1 MSRRVS
7 HGPVVVLFFF
17 GRKASFK
24 RLLIELRLNQIMR
37 SRPAIIAK
45 STVMFSIQESL
56 GFHSMQCHDIF
67 RKAMESEF
75 YDNSDDLHTG
85 A

>member
-1 MSRRVS
+1 MSRGVS
-7 HGPVVVLFFF
+7 HGPVVVLFFSV
-17 GRKASFK
+17 GKRSFK

-45 STVMFSIQESL
+45 STVMFSIKESL
-56 GFHSMQCHDIF
+56 GFHSTQCRDIF
-67 RKAMESEF
+67 RKSTESEF